1 MASYKWKTPRSTSR
15 GTRPPDTRPAGQRG
29 PRRLEAEERKQR
41 LRDAVS
47 HREPGQQ
54 ATQGGHPQVSSCR
67 SISGL
72 QQDPS
77 LCRDPASS
85 HVSHRLLQVGSVP
98 GQQRR
103 GDFREP
109 HPAAVSTSAGNGRS
123 ACGGRPLGTRESA
136 ITTRSGKRG
145 EDSSEVRATASVPLR
160 EGSPALASPHERG
173 ADAEFRTTA
182 HFHLGHERHGVALGA
197 PGMVPLPVLPR
208 ALGICSL
215 AGGRSLLEA
224 TPSGQQPVRARRQ
237 RVHAIQLLRAAAR
250 HVRGGL
256 SHRCSAPGLLVREAL
271 GARLGRHRV
280 MAGLKSHS
288 NIVQLSPAQ
297 LIYPGGD
304 GRGEE
309 ACKGKQT
316 PRGFTGSADPLSSQ
330 CDVWRRVGSSS
341 QRRVPKPK

>member
-47 HREPGQQ
+47 HRESGEQ

-109 HPAAVSTSAGNGRS
+109 HPAAVSTSADNGRS
-123 ACGGRPLGTRESA
+123 ACGGRPLGTREST
-136 ITTRSGKRG
+136 ITARSGKRG

-160 EGSPALASPHERG
+160 EGSPG
-173 ADAEFRTTA
+173 A
-182 HFHLGHERHGVALGA
+182 
-197 PGMVPLPVLPR
+197 
-208 ALGICSL
+208 
-215 AGGRSLLEA
+215 
-224 TPSGQQPVRARRQ
+224 
-237 RVHAIQLLRAAAR
+237 
-250 HVRGGL
+250 
-256 SHRCSAPGLLVREAL
+256 
-271 GARLGRHRV
+271 
-280 MAGLKSHS
+280 
-288 NIVQLSPAQ
+288 
-297 LIYPGGD
+297 
-304 GRGEE
+304 
-309 ACKGKQT
+309 
-316 PRGFTGSADPLSSQ
+316 GFVT
-330 CDVWRRVGSSS
+330 
-341 QRRVPKPK
+341 